1 MVATSAMLADKH
13 HQRAR
18 TSSHLVI
25 RVQQLE
31 TRCAEMQKEMDDLT
45 LERSRLLGYVRAS
58 ATQIS
63 QSGVRLVGLSSDH
76 IQLVRSYASALS
88 SGACAGDS
96 WSGNLE
102 QDGKKRML
110 FLEQELTA
118 IKERLQRDKTIDVKI
133 LPWPQLAEDTRSHG
147 HLGRQGCNS
156 PQN

>member
-1 MVATSAMLADKH
+1 MTTSPGEREYTQAVLSMVATSAMLADKH

-102 QDGKKRML
+102 QAGKKRML
-110 FLEQELTA
+110 FLEQEQPSECNSNT
-118 IKERLQRDKTIDVKI
+118 RLSCQV
-133 LPWPQLAEDTRSHG
+133 QV
-147 HLGRQGCNS
+147 GCN
-156 PQN
+156 